1 MTYREQ
7 PKVKLINYAQYAGER
22 CGSIKHV
29 VEVLMGTQ
37 DAMPV
42 IGRNRNE
49 ISYPYHRHGSPCR
62 TLEEGHAFTGY
73 KKEAD

>member
-1 MTYREQ
+1 M
-7 PKVKLINYAQYAGER
+7 KLKRNVRY
-22 CGSIKHV
+22 
-29 VEVLMGTQ
+29 VEEKCVSTSHAVEAPMGTQ

-49 ISYPYHRHGSPCR
+49 ISYPYHRHRSISG